1 MDVALVSVTHA
12 LACQLDTTTDVE
24 PGERIPFETE
34 EVLVRVMLECL
45 LLVASHTGVLLE
57 EVIVADSSCQCRE
70 DTIRSTETED
80 GGEVIGYTCAVC
92 ELAHTR
98 VV

>member
-57 EVIVADSSCQCRE
+57 EVIVADCCRQCWE

-80 GGEVIGYTCAVC
+80 GW
-92 ELAHTR
+92 
-98 VV
+98 

>member
-1 MDVALVSVTHA
+1 
-12 LACQLDTTTDVE
+12 
-24 PGERIPFETE
+24 
-34 EVLVRVMLECL
+34 MLECL

-57 EVIVADSSCQCRE
+57 EVIVADSSRQCRE
-70 DTIRSTETED
+70 DTIRSTKAED
-80 GGEVIGYTCAVC
+80 GREVIGYTCAVC